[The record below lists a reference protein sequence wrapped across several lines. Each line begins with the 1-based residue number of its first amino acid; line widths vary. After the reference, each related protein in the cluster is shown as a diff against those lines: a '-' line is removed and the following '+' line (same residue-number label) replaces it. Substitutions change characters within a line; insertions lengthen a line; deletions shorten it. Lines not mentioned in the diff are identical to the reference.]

1 MAVTR
6 ALPVTGAATST
17 ATNLRKI
24 AQNTANMTNNQA
36 DETTRALRVLAQNQA
51 AGRDTSLQE
60 KYLRKN
66 LGYTGDIPKPP
77 ATAQTNLTNI
87 PLTQS
92 KTPTQSQQLLQQMQQ
107 ITQQDRQPFTF
118 AYNRDADPN
127 YQAALAAAQRNIAA
141 NNSAIQADTNRRG
154 ILNSTITTDRMQ
166 QDANDTLA
174 RLETD
179 VVPQLL
185 NNAYNQQLSTYQTN
199 QQGDQQRLAN
209 LQALVSAYQQDEQNA
224 FNNRVTEAGLTGN
237 YMPEGAQDIIN
248 NILNLKQQA
257 EVKGISA
264 QDRSKLSAQADA
276 YRAQLLMMGMNPDA
290 YSAAVTSGNA
300 ARANPGIRTVQ
311 GQQLDQQQRQNNI
324 ANAIQYS
331 DLTGRVLSP
340 QQDPSG
346 YLRQAANPNTPL
358 TLAAQQQA
366 FNQRYQADRA
376 AVSDQQ
382 WNAEFGYRQDR
393 DTVADNQFQQQFDY
407 NATRAKIADKQ
418 WQQQF
423 DEDFRR
429 YGLDHALDE
438 QVKNGQLSLAD
449 AENARAQAKFD
460 AEMAAGGQAP
470 KSLTAEEY
478 NQKYVKNIAK
488 YNDDG
493 KLTNP
498 DQLEEAILSSNLS
511 DYEAYRLTK
520 LYGLKWDGAVPS
532 PQQ

>member
-77 ATAQTNLTNI
+77 APAQSNLTNI

-127 YQAALAAAQRNIAA
+127 YQAALASAQRNIAA

-209 LQALVSAYQQDEQNA
+209 LQALASAYQQDEQNA

-237 YMPEGAQDIIN
+237 YMPEGAQGIIN

-257 EVKGISA
+257 EVKGIAA
-264 QDRSKLSAQADA
+264 QDRAKLSAQADA
-276 YRAQLLMMGMNPDA
+276 YRAQLLSMGIDPSA
-290 YSAAVTSGNA
+290 YGAAITSASA

-331 DLTGRVLSP
+331 DLTGRVLNP

-346 YLRQAANPNTPL
+346 YLRQTANPNTPL

-366 FNQRYQADRA
+366 FNQAYQTNRA
-376 AVSDQQ
+376 NASDQQ
-382 WNAEFGYRQDR
+382 FQQQFGYQQQR
-393 DTVADNQFQQQFDY
+393 DTVADNQFQQQFEY
-407 NATRAKIADKQ
+407 NAYRAAIGDQQ
-418 WQQQF
+418 WKQQF
-423 DEDFRR
+423 DNDVKQF
-429 YGLDHALDE
+429 GLNYALN
-438 QVKNGQLSLAD
+438 QQIQNGQLSIED

-460 AEMAAGGQAP
+460 AEQATSGQVNINEIASKYLDPVIKIDPNTGVPVDQEAAKRQ
-470 KSLTAEEY
+470 
-478 NQKYVKNIAK
+478 IASIAGS
-488 YNDDG
+488 D
-493 KLTNP
+493 
-498 DQLEEAILSSNLS
+498 SNL
-511 DYEAYRLTK
+511 AAQ
-520 LYGLKWDGAVPS
+520 LYLRYGMKPTFEYS
-532 PQQ
+532 PQ